1 VKNVTVEKL
10 SLFSLLVMKTRSKI
24 LLALVGVILSF
35 SVACPGETCAGEKGI
50 NADAVAVRIVNDG
63 DTVSAVVNGR
73 FEKIRLI
80 GIDAPEIGQE
90 PWGEIAKKHLK
101 EMIVSSS
108 GKVTIEYDIERRDRY
123 GRLLAY
129 LLTKDGRM
137 VNREMLREGYAV
149 IFTFPP
155 NMKYTA
161 EFTAAER
168 YARER
173 KIGIW
178 SRNGIREKPLVYRK
192 EHPRFR

>member
-1 VKNVTVEKL
+1 MRVPEREKNTDV
-10 SLFSLLVMKTRSKI
+10 
-24 LLALVGVILSF
+24 
-35 SVACPGETCAGEKGI
+35 
-50 NADAVAVRIVNDG
+50 VAVRSVNDG
-63 DTVSAVVNGR
+63 DTISAVVGGH

-90 PWGEIAKKHLK
+90 PWGEIAKRHLT
-101 EMIVSSS
+101 EMIASSYW
-108 GKVTIEYDIERRDRY
+108 GVTIEYDIERRDKY

-129 LLTKDGRM
+129 LRTRDGRM

-149 IFTFPP
+149 IFTFSP

-161 EFTAAER
+161 EFIAAER
-168 YARER
+168 YARKR

-178 SRNGIREKPLVYRK
+178 SRNGMREKPAVYRR